1 MMDILWQTAVIVAS
15 GITRSAHTFKLKI
28 FEMRSTTCNGTA
40 LLTENKLHE
49 FRPQTFFFVFV
60 IYMARTGT
68 LALPRNLCQFHEFLV
83 QSQNIIGKN
92 F

>member
-1 MMDILWQTAVIVAS
+1 MYIVFVGKPTFMMILNQMMDILWQTAVIVAS

-60 IYMARTGT
+60 ASPAGCYLYG
-68 LALPRNLCQFHEFLV
+68 
-83 QSQNIIGKN
+83 
-92 F
+92 